1 MAFSRRELLRAGVP
15 LTMVGLAGCSSNGNG
30 GSGGGSTTAPPTQA
44 STTRR
49 QTTQSTTQQSTTQ
62 QQQQTDTSDSACES
76 PVEVSGTITEDTTW
90 DCDRYHM
97 TGDVT
102 VANGATLTVDS
113 TVVDTAADTLLSV
126 GDGAT
131 LVSTGTAELP
141 TVFRSETHQPGSW
154 KGIEVTAGSVEASF
168 DNTIIRFGGAGGW
181 ANVYLQNG
189 ATAAFHRCM
198 FDRSST
204 YGVHAEANTGFT
216 SFSDCSFLDNQ
227 SGSMRIPAT
236 AIPDLELSTTYTNNN
251 LPGKVVVDNETVTQD
266 ATWPAIDRPY
276 VFPDGATI
284 AAGVAVEAGT
294 LCWFGQGSLLS
305 VERGG
310 VLDARGEAAS
320 PVRFVGEQTGTPG
333 FWRGIE
339 IVSNDRNSLSN
350 TLVAGGG
357 ADGWANVY
365 VQNGGRVSID
375 NTSLVGSATY
385 GLHAEANTTLSTFEG
400 VGFTRNQQGS
410 MRIPLP
416 SLGRVGPDTVFVDGG
431 GENHIEVTDETVTQ
445 PARWNL
451 PDVPVHFPG
460 NGRIRADVTVDP
472 GATFTFAQGSL
483 LSVEQGGSLHAVGGS
498 AADETITFRG
508 DADVPGFWRGI
519 EFVSLS
525 PDNVLDSCEIANGGN
540 GGWANVYV
548 QSSGMA
554 TVQNSTLRDS
564 STAGIIAEDGAS
576 LTESGN
582 TFSGNAD
589 GPIA

>member
-1 MAFSRRELLRAGVP
+1 MDFSRRELLRAGVP
-15 LTMVGLAGCSSNGNG
+15 LTMVGLAGCSSNGTD
-30 GSGGGSTTAPPTQA
+30 GSSGASTTAPPTQA
-44 STTRR
+44 STTQR
-49 QTTQSTTQQSTTQ
+49 QTTQSTTQQQ
-62 QQQQTDTSDSACES
+62 QGTDTTSDSACES

-90 DCDRYHM
+90 DCDRYRM
-97 TGDVT
+97 SGDVT

-131 LVSTGTAELP
+131 LVSTGTEELP
-141 TVFRSETHQPGSW
+141 TVFRSETHEPGSW

-204 YGVHAEANTGFT
+204 FGVHAEANTGFT
-216 SFSDCSFLDNQ
+216 SFSDCSFLDNP

-236 AIPDLELSTTYTNNN
+236 ALPDLELSTTYTNNH
-251 LPGKVVVDNETVTQD
+251 LPGKVVVDHETVTQD
-266 ATWPAIDRPY
+266 SVWPAIDAPY
-276 VFPDGATI
+276 VFPEGATI
-284 AAGVAVEAGT
+284 EAAVAVEAGA
-294 LCWFGQGSLLS
+294 LCRFGQGALLS

-310 VLDARGEAAS
+310 ILDVRGEAAS

-375 NTSLVGSATY
+375 NASLVDSATY
-385 GLHAEANTTLSTFEG
+385 GLHAEANTTLPTFEG
-400 VGFTRNQQGS
+400 AGFTGNQQGS

-416 SLGRVGPDTVFVDGG
+416 SLGQVGPDTVFLDDD
-431 GENHIEVTDETVTQ
+431 GENRIEVADEAVTQ
-445 PARWNL
+445 AADWNL

-483 LSVEQGGSLHAVGGS
+483 LSVEEGGSLG
-498 AADETITFRG
+498 ADGNPDGPITFRG
-508 DADVPGFWRGI
+508 DADVPGFWSGI
-519 EFVSLS
+519 EFASLN
-525 PDNVLDSCEIANGGN
+525 PDNRLDNCEVANGGN

-548 QSSGMA
+548 QSSEMA
-554 TVQNSTLRDS
+554 TVENSTLRDS
-564 STAGIIAEDGAS
+564 STAGIIAEDGSS